1 MGRVAAVAS
10 FVNKCLLTPLGGSE
24 ADVRLSTTSRH
35 SLADKQTIEA
45 VRRNAPNCGHR
56 FDPPFCADTAT
67 RRSDMSYQTD
77 RRSRTR
83 AIAVYMAF
91 LCVGAVLGLLVRL
104 GVITDHILW

>member
-1 MGRVAAVAS
+1 
-10 FVNKCLLTPLGGSE
+10 
-24 ADVRLSTTSRH
+24 
-35 SLADKQTIEA
+35 
-45 VRRNAPNCGHR
+45 
-56 FDPPFCADTAT
+56 
-67 RRSDMSYQTD
+67 MSYQTD